1 MTAARITLGDIAVD
15 VVFKNIKHIHLSVY
29 PPDGKVRLAAPARLS
44 LETLRVFAVS
54 KLPWIRQQQRRLRE
68 QARETPREFLDRES
82 HVLWGRRYLLQVVE
96 HAAAPTLVI
105 QHQTLVLKVRPGTG
119 AAQRQA
125 IMAAWSR
132 QQLREAAV
140 PLIATWEARLAVRV
154 KRLFVQQMK
163 TRWGSC
169 NPRAQTIR
177 LNTELVKKPL
187 DCLEYVIVHELMHLL
202 EPRHNARFR
211 SLMDTH
217 LPQWPH
223 ARTLLN
229 SLPLATDTWGLAPPP
244 PGIDH
249 ERALDLDDSTSAAHL
264 PRRIPKHGRLDV

>member
-1 MTAARITLGDIAVD
+1 MTALITLGDIAVD
-15 VVFKNIKHIHLSVY
+15 VVFKDIKHIHLSVY
-29 PPDGKVRLAAPARLS
+29 PPDGKVRLAAPTRLS

-54 KLPWIRQQQRRLRE
+54 KLSWIKQQQRKLRE

-82 HVLWGRRYLLQVVE
+82 HDLWGRRYLLQVVE
-96 HAAAPTLVI
+96 HAAPPTLVI
-105 QHQTLVLKVRPGTG
+105 QHQTLVLKVRPGTS

-125 IMAAWSR
+125 IMATWSR

-140 PLIATWEARLAVRV
+140 PLIAAWEVRLAVQV

-169 NPRAQTIR
+169 NPDAQTIR

-202 EPRHNARFR
+202 ERRHNARFR
-211 SLMDTH
+211 SLLDTH
-217 LPQWPH
+217 LTQWPL

-229 SLPLATDTWGLAPPP
+229 SLPLATDAWGPAPRPP
-244 PGIDH
+244 DVGH
-249 ERALDLDDSTSAAHL
+249 ENALDIDDSISAVRH
-264 PRRIPKHGRLDV
+264 PGRTPKHCRLDI